1 MESHNIL
8 GVRVDDVTL
17 DDAVALIEGWAHEKV
32 SPARLIVTAN
42 PEYVMAARRNSS
54 FRKLVNSAA
63 LVTPDGV
70 GLIYAGRLLRQPFRS
85 RVTGVALVHALAKR
99 SAESDLSLFLLG
111 AAEGVAEA
119 AAESLRKQYPGVK
132 IAGCFAGNAAPE
144 GDSETLEKVHE
155 AQPHVVLVA
164 YGMLKQD
171 YWAARNLTKSGA
183 ALSIGVGGVFDYISG
198 RAQLAPLWVRRIGL
212 EWLYRLVREPRR
224 WRRILVAVPYFGAAV
239 LLEAARQRLR

>member
-1 MESHNIL
+1 MQSRNIL

-17 DDAVALIEGWAHEKV
+17 DEVVALIEEWAHEKD
-32 SPARLIVTAN
+32 SLSRLVVTAN
-42 PEYVMAARRNSS
+42 PEYIMAARSNAS
-54 FRKLVNSAA
+54 FRELVNSAA

-70 GLIYAGRLLRQPFRS
+70 GLLYAGKLLRQPFRS
-85 RVTGVALVHALAKR
+85 RVTGVALVHALAKC

-132 IAGCFAGNAAPE
+132 IAGCFAGNAASD
-144 GDSETLEKVHE
+144 GDFETLTKVRR
-155 AQPHVVLVA
+155 AQPHIVLVA
-164 YGMLKQD
+164 YGMVKQD
-171 YWAARNLTKSGA
+171 YWAARNLSKSGA

-198 RAQLAPLWVRRIGL
+198 RTRLAPLWVRRAGL
-212 EWLYRLVREPRR
+212 EWLYRLGREPKR
-224 WRRILVAVPYFGAAV
+224 WRRILEAVPFFGAVV